1 MTTVRLPIEYEQ
13 KLDMLSVLKQKNKSE
28 LIKDA
33 LDIFFHQEEI
43 EVNSYE
49 LGKDYFG
56 KYGSRRTDLSTT
68 YKQELKERLHAKYGS
83 H

>member
-13 KLDMLSVLKQKNKSE
+13 KLDVLSVLKKKNKSE

-33 LDIFFHQEEI
+33 LDIFFHKAELEM
-43 EVNSYE
+43 NSYE

-56 KYGSRRTDLSTT
+56 RYGSGRTDLSTT
-68 YKQELKERLHAKYGS
+68 YKQELKEKLHAKYRT